1 MKLPELKRK
10 FRNKYTIRITAGVLT
25 VALFGSGMTAVAV
38 QADTR
43 SGAFKT
49 AAELDLAENSAN
61 MAENEGNEN
70 IVAYGRET
78 GREAAAGEQAN
89 DGVEE
94 TEKDT
99 DSTLSDQFSVE
110 VNDKEI
116 GKEESVYLLSDAD
129 GTVHDTIVS
138 DHLIN
143 NEKKDILSDNST
155 LTDIKNVKGDEAF
168 SQNGDVLTWQADGKD
183 IFYQGKSKEAAPVSQ
198 KVTYYLDGEEISPE
212 ELAGKSG
219 TVTIHFDYTNNSS
232 FEETIDGE
240 KHRVKVP
247 FAAVTAMVLD
257 DHFSNIRVKN
267 GKLENNGDRTVVMGY
282 ALPGISDSLEG
293 LDSDFSDDLDL
304 PEDFEVTAD
313 VEDFK
318 LDTVMTIVANA
329 GSLISVKGDT
339 SSMDQMVSDLQDASS
354 ELRKGSKDLANG
366 MDSFQKGL
374 ADYASGM
381 GELYSKSGDLG
392 EGVNTLNKSAASI
405 NKGIQSL
412 DKGLK
417 KEMSHKEQKEV
428 QKNAAAAVKKEF
440 QNGKTK
446 EVADQIYSS
455 LRYQKNKDGSTVD
468 GQLYSS
474 LYDGAYS
481 ANAAQTVYKE
491 VVRQVLLSAAGQPA
505 DSKLTVDQVAAGIKD
520 AYAKGAQAQ
529 DPTATAMYAVTDGMT
544 PAQLAELLYA
554 KSGAK
559 DTLFSKTENSIQTQL
574 AAGRNNGQV
583 SSAVEKS
590 LRSLSQQLA
599 AACENAASQAAGSAA
614 ITGAESAKAAIVK
627 QIEAVQSN
635 GYSLVTGSAALSKGT
650 RSLADQ
656 VPQLTKGITA
666 LNEAAAKLVQGADKL
681 GNGSHDLSDGML
693 EFDEEGIG
701 KIVDSYNGDIKPLT
715 GRLQAMLDAGED
727 YQTFTGLSDGVNGSV
742 KFIYKLDSIKTGEK
756 ES

>member
-10 FRNKYTIRITAGVLT
+10 YRNKYMIRITAGVLT

-38 QADTR
+38 QADTQ
-43 SGAFKT
+43 SGAAKT
-49 AAELDLAENSAN
+49 ETVLNLAENS
-61 MAENEGNEN
+61 GNEN
-70 IVAYGRET
+70 CVNIVADGL
-78 GREAAAGEQAN
+78 GNNKDAAVGDPENAGA
-89 DGVEE
+89 EE
-94 TEKDT
+94 TEN
-99 DSTLSDQFSVE
+99 DSDCTLSDLISVE

-116 GKEESVYLLSDAD
+116 GKEESVYLLSSAG

-138 DHLIN
+138 THLIN
-143 NEKKDILSDNST
+143 SDKKDTLSDSST

-168 SQNGDVLTWQADGKD
+168 SQNGNQLIWQADGKD

-212 ELAGKSG
+212 DLAGKSG
-219 TVTIHFDYTNNSS
+219 KVTIHFDYTNNSS

-240 KHRVKVP
+240 KHSVKVP

-257 DHFSNIRVKN
+257 DHFSNIQVKN
-267 GKLENNGDRTVVMGY
+267 GKLENNGDNTVVMGY
-282 ALPGISDSLEG
+282 ALPGISESLEG
-293 LDSDFSDDLDL
+293 LDSDFADDLDL

-318 LDTVMTIVANA
+318 LDTAMTIVANA
-329 GSLISVKGDT
+329 GSLISMKEGDT
-339 SSMDQMVSDLQDASS
+339 SSLDQMVSDLQDASR
-354 ELRKGSKDLANG
+354 ELRKGAKDLAEG

-381 GELYSKSGDLG
+381 GKLYSKSGDLG
-392 EGVNTLNKSAASI
+392 KGVNTINQSAASI
-405 NKGIQSL
+405 SKGIQSL

-417 KEMSHKEQKEV
+417 TGMSEKEQKEA
-428 QKNAAAAVKKEF
+428 KEKAAAAVKKEF

-446 EVADQIYSS
+446 EVADQIYTS

-468 GQLYSS
+468 GKLYSS
-474 LYDGAYS
+474 LYDGAYNS
-481 ANAAQTVYKE
+481 NAAQSVYNE
-491 VVRQVLLSAAGQPA
+491 VVRQVLLSATGQPA
-505 DSKLTVDQVAAGIKD
+505 DSSLSADQAAELIKET
-520 AYAKGAQAQ
+520 YAKGAQAQ
-529 DPTATAMYAVTDGMT
+529 DPTATAMYAVTNGMT
-544 PAQLAELLYA
+544 SAQLAELLYA

-559 DTLFSKTENSIQTQL
+559 DTLFSKTENTIQAQL
-574 AAGRNNGQV
+574 AAGRNNEQI

-590 LRSLSQQLA
+590 LKDLSMQLA
-599 AACENAASQAAGSAA
+599 GACENAASQAAGSAA
-614 ITGAESAKAAIVK
+614 VTGAESAKATIAQ

-656 VPQLTKGITA
+656 VPLLTDGITA
-666 LNEAAAKLVQGADKL
+666 LNEATVKLVQGADKL

-701 KIVDSYNGDIKPLT
+701 KIVNSYNGDIKPLT

-742 KFIYKLDSIKTGEK
+742 KFIYKLDSIKAGEK